1 VGVALVS
8 WSPSGLLAAQDTTR
22 ARADT
27 VGHFHIG
34 LTIHDYGIS
43 FGNAPRINGVRLNVQ
58 DADLE
63 RVNGINVTL
72 WKPREPLTGTVNG
85 VQIGLL
91 PGSSEVSGVGVGLAG
106 VVTSRRA
113 RWITVGGLGAVS
125 NGAIDGIGIGGLGL
139 VADGSIHGIGFG
151 GLGAVANGDLKGVV
165 FGGLGAVANRDIWG
179 VAVSGLGTVANRDV
193 VGLAFAGLGTVANR
207 DVTGAGLGGLALVAN
222 GSITGIGV
230 GGLAVVANGRITGL
244 GVGGLA
250 VVANEG
256 IRGIGLAGY
265 SVDTHEVGGVT
276 VSAYNRVRGLQRGL
290 AIGIYNSAYE
300 LHGVQIGVLNRAK
313 NNKAPF
319 KILPLVN
326 VHL

>member
-1 VGVALVS
+1 VPFRLARLVVGVALVS
-8 WSPSGLLAAQDTTR
+8 WSPSGLLAAQDTTH
-22 ARADT
+22 ARTDT

-63 RVNGINVTL
+63 RVNGINVTV

-91 PGSSEVSGVGVGLAG
+91 PGSGEVNGVGVGLA
-106 VVTSRRA
+106 
-113 RWITVGGLGAVS
+113 
-125 NGAIDGIGIGGLGL
+125 GL

-207 DVTGAGLGGLALVAN
+207 DVTGVGLGGLALVAN

-250 VVANEG
+250 VVANES
-256 IRGIGLAGY
+256 IRGIAVAGY
-265 SVDTHEVGGVT
+265 SVDTHEMDGVA
-276 VSAYNRVRGLQRGL
+276 VSAYTRVRGLQRGL

-319 KILPLVN
+319 KILPLLN